1 MFLKEI
7 ILIIEN
13 FQSTNTTDV
22 YGNSTK
28 FVKIGS
34 PALIDNLSIIFNKSI
49 QEGAFPDL
57 FKRAKIIPFHKSGSV
72 FFNYFKL

>member
-1 MFLKEI
+1 M
-7 ILIIEN
+7 
-13 FQSTNTTDV
+13 

-34 PALIDNLSIIFNKSI
+34 PALIENLSIIFNKSI

-57 FKRAKIIPFHKSGSV
+57 FKLAKIIPIQKSGSV
-72 FFNYFKL
+72 FTISNFRPISLLSTNLEQDF